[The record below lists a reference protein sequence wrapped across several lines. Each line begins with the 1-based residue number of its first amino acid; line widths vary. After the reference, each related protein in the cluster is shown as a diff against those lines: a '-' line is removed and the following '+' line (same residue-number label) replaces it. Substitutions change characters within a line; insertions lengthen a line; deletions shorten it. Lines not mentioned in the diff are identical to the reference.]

1 MSTIEQTSELE
12 NPKEAAPKQRTTE
25 DVLNC
30 VMWESAKR
38 EIYIAALKHTSI
50 NPQPSLRSELEQHM
64 IALPEAKTMHQAPG
78 TLIDA
83 LVKCGALGEEVPDP
97 VFDED
102 TQEYFVDRSRASYT
116 LTATGQ
122 EALAKLS
129 TSERT
134 RSLFESEPQFKD
146 SYMSLLG
153 FCSEQARTRLEIDEL
168 LDDVCAAQPNSASVT
183 RYGIYASYFTDKLQ
197 ASGALTWDDGWTTT
211 EDGKAILEVFQ

>member
-1 MSTIEQTSELE
+1 MSAIEQTSELE
-12 NPKEAAPKQRTTE
+12 SAKDAAPRQHTTE
-25 DVLNC
+25 DVLKC

-38 EIYIAALKHTSI
+38 EIYITVLKHVST
-50 NPQPSLRSELEQHM
+50 NPEPSLRSELEQRM

-78 TLIDA
+78 TLLDA
-83 LVKCGALGEEVPDP
+83 LIKCGALEEETPDP

-102 TQEYFVDRSRASYT
+102 TQEYFVDRSQASYT
-116 LTATGQ
+116 LTSTGQ
-122 EALAKLS
+122 EALTKLS

-134 RSLFESEPQFKD
+134 RSLFESEPQFKN
-146 SYMSLLG
+146 SYMNLLS
-153 FCSEQARTRLEIDEL
+153 FCAEQARTRLEIDEL

-197 ASGALTWDDGWTTT
+197 ASGALVWDGGWTTT